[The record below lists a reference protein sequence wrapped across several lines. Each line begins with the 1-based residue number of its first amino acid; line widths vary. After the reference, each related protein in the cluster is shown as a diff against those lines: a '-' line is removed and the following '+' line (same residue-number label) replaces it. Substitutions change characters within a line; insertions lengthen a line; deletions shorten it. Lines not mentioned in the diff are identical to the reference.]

1 MVLGSTRSDRIRFAA
16 AGHAPLVFKAANVLN
31 VYTHEWL
38 QRDIA
43 VVDGYIV
50 GVGTYT
56 GDVEID
62 VAGKHVVPG
71 LIDAHVHIESSQV
84 TPRRYAEAVLPR
96 GVTSVITDPHEIANV
111 LGTDGIRF
119 MLEASEGLPLTVYV
133 MLPSCVPATPMEE
146 AGAILSADDL
156 APFLEHPR
164 VLGLAEMMNVPGVL
178 SQDPAVLAKLE
189 LAKGKVIDGHAPG
202 FTGNALN
209 AYVTAGVS
217 TDHEC
222 QTTDEMWERLRL
234 GQYVLMREGT
244 AAKNVKALMGAL
256 TVQNMARV
264 LLCTDDRDAHSLLS
278 EGAVDYAVRFLIRE
292 GVDPATA
299 IRLATL
305 NTAEAYGLK
314 TKGAIAPG
322 KEATFSIL
330 NDLEAFDVADVYVRG
345 QHVAT
350 AGQTIV
356 PLEPALQASGP
367 LGGVTV
373 KLPSVEDMQI
383 HIASEQARVIGM
395 IPDSLET
402 ELLVEKVGEVGSL
415 FTPDKTRSLLMNLE
429 RHGGSGNVG
438 IGIIKGY
445 GIENGA
451 IAQSIGHDSH
461 NVTVIGDNAA
471 DMRAA
476 VLRLVATGGGIVIVQ
491 DGEVLADMTLEI
503 AGLMTDQPLRH
514 VEKQSAVLY
523 DVARKKLA
531 IPTTVDPFVALSFMS
546 LPVIPA
552 LKLTTKGLF
561 DVTRFQHVPLF
572 A

>member
-1 MVLGSTRSDRIRFAA
+1 MDVGSTLSDRIRFAA
-16 AGHAPLVFKAANVLN
+16 SGQAPLVFKNANVLN

-38 QRDIA
+38 LCDVA
-43 VVDGYIV
+43 VVASTIV

-62 VAGKHVVPG
+62 VAGKHLVPG

-111 LGTDGIRF
+111 LGTEGIRF
-119 MLEASEGLPLTVYV
+119 MLDASEGLPLTVYV
-133 MLPSCVPATPMEE
+133 MLPSCVPATPLEE
-146 AGAILSADDL
+146 AGAALSADDL
-156 APFLEHPR
+156 APFLTHPR
-164 VLGLAEMMNVPGVL
+164 VLGLAEMMDVPGVL
-178 SQDPAVLAKLE
+178 SQDPAVLAKLQ
-189 LAKGKVIDGHAPG
+189 LAEGKVIDGHAPG
-202 FTGNALN
+202 VTGNALS
-209 AYVTAGVS
+209 AYVTAGVT

-222 QTTDEMWERLRL
+222 QTADEMWERLRL

-244 AAKNVKALMGAL
+244 AAKNVKALLTAL

-278 EGAVDYAVRFLIRE
+278 EGAVDYAVRLLMKE

-330 NDLEAFDVADVYVRG
+330 NDLASFDVADVYVLG
-345 QHVAT
+345 EHVAT
-350 AGQTIV
+350 AGKTIV
-356 PLEPALQASGP
+356 PLNPARQVSGP

-373 KLPSVEDMQI
+373 KLPGAAAMRI
-383 HIASEQARVIGM
+383 RIASERARVIGM
-395 IPDSLET
+395 VPDSLET
-402 ELLVEKVGEVGSL
+402 ELLLEKVGEVGSV
-415 FTPDKTRSLLMNLE
+415 FVPDKTRSLLLNLE

-438 IGIIKGY
+438 SGIIKGY

-476 VLRLVATGGGIVIVQ
+476 VSRLAVTGGGIVIVQ
-491 DGEVLADMTLEI
+491 NGEVAAEMTLEI
-503 AGLMTDQPLRH
+503 AGLMTDQPLQD

-523 DVARKKLA
+523 EVARERLA
-531 IPTTVDPFVALSFMS
+531 IPATVDPFVALSFMS

-561 DVTRFQHVPLF
+561 DVTAFQHVPLF